1 MSRPESV
8 RLAARAKLNLS
19 LDVLR
24 KRPDGFHEIRTVMQ
38 TLDWFDEIEMRRSSR
53 TQVSIG
59 WGPGLSG
66 KLPDPP
72 DLVERAIGVVNQ
84 TLGGTQA
91 ADVGVV
97 KNIPIGAGLGGGSAD
112 AAAAIFGMNALTGEA
127 MSRLQMAEIAAEL
140 GSDVPFAL
148 EGGTSLVEGRG
159 ERLSRLE
166 HRALWWVI
174 GVPDFSLD
182 TGEVYSRWDEIGSP
196 SSVDKAP
203 LPESGHPEDS
213 AAFLRND
220 LEAAAFDIEPAIRV
234 LKEEMMEAG
243 ALGTVMCGSGP
254 SIAGLCSDTSDC
266 DRIVSK
272 LSSFLVAKA
281 VRSSAVGVEI
291 LE

>member
-1 MSRPESV
+1 VSRPESV

-38 TLDWFDEIEMRRSSR
+38 TLDWFDEIEMRRSSK
-53 TQVSIG
+53 TQVSVG

-72 DLVERAIGVVNQ
+72 DLVERAIGIVNQ

-91 ADVGVV
+91 AEVTLV

-112 AAAAIFGMNALTGEA
+112 AAAAILGVNALAGEA
-127 MSRLQMAEIAAEL
+127 MSRLQMTEIAAQL

-148 EGGTSLVEGRG
+148 DGGTSLVEGRG

-196 SSVDKAP
+196 SSVDKAA
-203 LPESGHPEDS
+203 LPESEDPGDV
-213 AAFLRND
+213 ATFLRND
-220 LEAAAFDIEPAIRV
+220 LEAAAFDIEPSIRA
-234 LKEEMMEAG
+234 LKEEMRGAG
-243 ALGTVMCGSGP
+243 ALGAVMCGSGP
-254 SIAGLCSDTSDC
+254 SIAGLCRDASDC
-266 DRIVSK
+266 DNVASK
-272 LSSFLVAKA
+272 LSSFLIAKA
-281 VRSSAVGVEI
+281 VPSSAIGVEI
-291 LE
+291 LA